1 MLNLVM
7 GGNRSF
13 LLITSIF
20 LVSGVIIKSSA
31 LSKEGE

>member
-7 GGNRSF
+7 RGYRSF
-13 LLITSIF
+13 LLIASIF
-20 LVSGVIIKSSA
+20 LVNGVIIKSSA